1 MVDVVA
7 LRDACRIRTSSL
19 SHLLSQD
26 GAEQDTKASPSW
38 PAAEA
43 WGILNS
49 TLGDHLIAPLPPGAV
64 CHPSQ
69 QSFDAAACLSV
80 TQQWNS
86 SIFHSNNP
94 LSVDWPNFN
103 DSCLPEASGF
113 CDLSAYPANII
124 NASTS
129 DHVRTAVDF
138 ARENNIRLVVKA
150 TGHDGYRSVVAL
162 NKHH

>member
-1 MVDVVA
+1 MFVGA
-7 LRDACRIRTSSL
+7 SRKASA
-19 SHLLSQD
+19 SQCKTI
-26 GAEQDTKASPSW
+26 QASPSW

-150 TGHDGYRSVVAL
+150 TGHDVLGREAYSAVDT
-162 NKHH
+162 